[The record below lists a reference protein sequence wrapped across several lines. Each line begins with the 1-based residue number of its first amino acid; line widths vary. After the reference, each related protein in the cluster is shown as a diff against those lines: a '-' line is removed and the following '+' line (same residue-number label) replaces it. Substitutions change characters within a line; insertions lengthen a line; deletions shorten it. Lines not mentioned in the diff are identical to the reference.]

1 MLPKPIQEALG
12 CLDMTLEDE
21 LALFRHQNNAKL
33 LALSASER
41 SPVEPTPAP
50 LSLAEG
56 DVTVLQGELAAEPDL
71 EAEAP
76 DVVYAEANPTPAP
89 LSLAEGDVTVLQGE
103 LAAEPDLEAEAPD
116 VVYAE
121 LETEPEAGVP
131 IYPDEDLPEPPPGDR
146 SVSPIQAPSPEQGAT
161 QELAA
166 DLSSPEPDEEP
177 APSESPQ
184 PTAVS
189 RKGAQVSS
197 SEPPSPLPAPY
208 GSEANPMPDSFEKF
222 LDPSINDY
230 LESSAGLLKHM
241 DSAPPDSEQRVQQST
256 QKSLKIA
263 GLVGLGFGIVLSGIW
278 VLMTLFKPTAGQ
290 LETPDSAVSPTPSQE
305 TSPSAPV
312 PPTAVPSP
320 SGTVPNALSPQSP
333 GISPPSTLPG
343 GTSTPAIPP
352 ESGGEA
358 PESIPPSSGSPTINN
373 AISPTG
379 APEQPAGEN
388 NVPQQ

>member
-1 MLPKPIQEALG
+1 MLPRPIQEALG

-33 LALSASER
+33 LALSASDS
-41 SPVEPTPAP
+41 SPAELTHTP
-50 LSLAEG
+50 LSLDEG
-56 DVTVLQGELAAEPDL
+56 E
-71 EAEAP
+71 
-76 DVVYAEANPTPAP
+76 
-89 LSLAEGDVTVLQGE
+89 VTVLQGE

-121 LETEPEAGVP
+121 LETEPEAAGVP
-131 IYPDEDLPEPPPGDR
+131 LHPDEEFPDPPSDDR
-146 SVSPIQAPSPEQGAT
+146 SISSIPGSSSEQGVT
-161 QELAA
+161 QELTA
-166 DLSSPEPDEEP
+166 DLSSPEPSEER

-241 DSAPPDSEQRVQQST
+241 DSAPPDSEQRVHQST

-263 GLVGLGFGIVLSGIW
+263 GLLGLGFGIVLSGIW
-278 VLMTLFKPTAGQ
+278 VLITLFKPTTGQ
-290 LETPDSAVSPTPSQE
+290 LRTPDPAVSPSPSLE
-305 TSPSAPV
+305 TSPSTPV
-312 PPTAVPSP
+312 SPTAGSSP
-320 SGTVPNALSPQSP
+320 SGTDPSALPPQSP

-343 GTSTPAIPP
+343 GISTPAIPP
-352 ESGGEA
+352 ESSSETPAGV
-358 PESIPPSSGSPTINN
+358 PPSAGSPTSPNN
-373 AISPTG
+373 GISPSG
-379 APEQPAGEN
+379 LPEQPAGGN
-388 NVPQQ
+388 NQPQQ